1 MKVSAKEQS
10 YLCRCREE
18 MVMLLFILKD
28 LQSVFYDCIWESQ
41 VKTITFV
48 LSDIWQQL
56 QNLEHIGKCEQDNGM

>member
-1 MKVSAKEQS
+1 
-10 YLCRCREE
+10 
-18 MVMLLFILKD
+18 MLLFILKD

>member
-1 MKVSAKEQS
+1 MKVSAEEQS
-10 YLCRCREE
+10 RCRVE

>member
-1 MKVSAKEQS
+1 
-10 YLCRCREE
+10 
-18 MVMLLFILKD
+18 MLLFILKD
-28 LQSVFYDCIWESQ
+28 LKSVFYDRIWESQ